1 MEAIASGNRSSTRA
15 ALSKTAGRTVYLAA
29 AALAVALL
37 VGVLGPTEVAAQE
50 VDVTGTWNM
59 TVESQQGTS
68 NPTVTLE
75 QDGQELTGHY
85 SSQTLGEADV
95 TGTVNGSEV
104 TFSFNAEAGGQ
115 SIPVSY
121 TATVEGDTMSG
132 SLNLAGQSAG
142 TFTAERGDG

>member
-1 MEAIASGNRSSTRA
+1 MEDMASRNRSSTRA
-15 ALSKTAGRTVYLAA
+15 ALSKTVARTVYLAA

-37 VGVLGPTEVAAQE
+37 VGVLGPTEAAAQE

-104 TFSFNAEAGGQ
+104 TFSFDAEAGGQ

-132 SLNLAGQSAG
+132 SLNLAGQAAG

>member
-1 MEAIASGNRSSTRA
+1 MEDIASRNRSSAHA
-15 ALSKTAGRTVYLAA
+15 ALVKAAARTVHLAA

-37 VGVLGPTEVAAQE
+37 VGVLVPAQAAAQA

-95 TGTVNGSEV
+95 TGTVSGSEV

-121 TATVEGDTMSG
+121 TATVEGGTMSG
-132 SLNLAGQSAG
+132 SLNLAGQAAG
-142 TFTAERGDG
+142 TFTAERAEG